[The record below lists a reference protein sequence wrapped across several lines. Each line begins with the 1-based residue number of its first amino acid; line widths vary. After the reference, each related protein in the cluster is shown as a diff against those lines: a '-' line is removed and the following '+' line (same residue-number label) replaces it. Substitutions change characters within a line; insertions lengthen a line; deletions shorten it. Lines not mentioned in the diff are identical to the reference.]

1 MDIFSVFTLCG
12 GLAFFLYGMT
22 VMSKSLEKMAG
33 GKLERMLKRMTS
45 SPFKSLLLGAG
56 ITIAIQ
62 SSSAMTVM
70 LVGLVNS
77 GVMELRQTIG
87 IIMGSNIGTTLTAWI
102 LSLTGIESENVFVN
116 LLKPENF
123 SPLIALA
130 GILLIMG
137 SKRQRRRDVGRIMM
151 GFAILMYGME
161 LMSGAVSPLAEMPQ
175 FAGLLTAFE
184 NPLLG
189 VLVGAVFTGIIQS
202 SAASVAI
209 LQALAMTGSIT
220 YGMAI
225 PIIMG
230 QNIGTCV
237 TALISSIGVNRNAK
251 RVAVVHISFNVIGT
265 AVCLILFYGGD
276 MILHF
281 TFLNQA
287 VGAVGIA
294 FCHTAFNVFTTI
306 LLLPFSRQLEKL
318 ARRLVRT
325 EDTRESFAFLD
336 PLLLRTPGAAVS
348 ESVAMA
354 GRMGQAARENI
365 CLATD
370 QLSQYSR
377 ERETQILQNED
388 KLDIYEDRL
397 SSYLVEISQHGLSMQ
412 DMRTVSRLLHAIG
425 DFERIG
431 DHAVNI
437 QESAQELHDKELRF
451 SDSAREELQV
461 LLSAL
466 DDILDL
472 TIRSFQA
479 ADVETARRVEPL
491 EETIDQLIE
500 EIRSRHIQRLQAGQ
514 CTIQLGFVLSDLLTN
529 IERASDHCSNIAV
542 SVIEECS
549 GGPGRHAYL
558 QEVKAGGAFG
568 ETGRNT
574 ISPRHDGKRT
584 GSVSTRRRACFLSF
598 RYSRPLSEGK
608 YPYLTENRRNPYVCG
623 SEEQRDPEKPHAGL
637 CGRKP
642 GPEPLHL
649 CRLRLPPAEAACGGG
664 GVPLHCGPG
673 EGARGDF
680 LQPHERAGGPDRGH
694 RRHLSRGP
702 DERCEGA
709 APQGAA

>member
-45 SPFKSLLLGAG
+45 NPFKSLLLGAG

-77 GVMELRQTIG
+77 GVMELGQTIG
-87 IIMGSNIGTTLTAWI
+87 VIMGSNIGTTLTAWI

-175 FAGLLTAFE
+175 FAGLLTAFR

-276 MILHF
+276 LIFHF
-281 TFLNQA
+281 AFMNQV

-325 EDTRESFAFLD
+325 EKAGESFAFLD

-348 ESVAMA
+348 ESVAVA

-397 SSYLVEISQHGLSMQ
+397 SSYLVEVSQHGLSMQ

-472 TIRSFQA
+472 TLRSFQA
-479 ADVETARRVEPL
+479 ADAETARRVEPL

-500 EIRSRHIQRLQAGQ
+500 EIRSRHIQRLQSGQ

-529 IERASDHCSNIAV
+529 IERVSDHCSNIAV
-542 SVIEECS
+542 SVIEERS

-568 ETGRNT
+568 EDLR
-574 ISPRHDGKRT
+574 RDRKRYH
-584 GSVSTRRRACFLSF
+584 L
-598 RYSRPLSEGK
+598 
-608 YPYLTENRRNPYVCG
+608 
-623 SEEQRDPEKPHAGL
+623 PEA
-637 CGRKP
+637 
-642 GPEPLHL
+642 
-649 CRLRLPPAEAACGGG
+649 
-664 GVPLHCGPG
+664 
-673 EGARGDF
+673 
-680 LQPHERAGGPDRGH
+680 
-694 RRHLSRGP
+694 
-702 DERCEGA
+702 
-709 APQGAA
+709 

>member
-306 LLLPFSRQLEKL
+306 LLLPFSRQLESW
-318 ARRLVRT
+318 RG
-325 EDTRESFAFLD
+325 DWCG
-336 PLLLRTPGAAVS
+336 PRTPARASPSWIPCCCGPPARQSAKAS
-348 ESVAMA
+348 PW
-354 GRMGQAARENI
+354 QAAW
-365 CLATD
+365 
-370 QLSQYSR
+370 
-377 ERETQILQNED
+377 D
-388 KLDIYEDRL
+388 K
-397 SSYLVEISQHGLSMQ
+397 
-412 DMRTVSRLLHAIG
+412 
-425 DFERIG
+425 
-431 DHAVNI
+431 
-437 QESAQELHDKELRF
+437 
-451 SDSAREELQV
+451 
-461 LLSAL
+461 
-466 DDILDL
+466 
-472 TIRSFQA
+472 
-479 ADVETARRVEPL
+479 P
-491 EETIDQLIE
+491 
-500 EIRSRHIQRLQAGQ
+500 
-514 CTIQLGFVLSDLLTN
+514 
-529 IERASDHCSNIAV
+529 
-542 SVIEECS
+542 
-549 GGPGRHAYL
+549 PGRTSAWRRTSSPST
-558 QEVKAGGAFG
+558 AGS
-568 ETGRNT
+568 GR
-574 ISPRHDGKRT
+574 PRSCRTRTSWTFTRT
-584 GSVSTRRRACFLSF
+584 GSAATWWRPPSTA
-598 RYSRPLSEGK
+598 
-608 YPYLTENRRNPYVCG
+608 V
-623 SEEQRDPEKPHAGL
+623 HAGHAHGFPL
-637 CGRKP
+637 APRHRGLRADRRPCREHP
-642 GPEPLHL
+642 GV
-649 CRLRLPPAEAACGGG
+649 R
-664 GVPLHCGPG
+664 PG
-673 EGARGDF
+673 
-680 LQPHERAGGPDRGH
+680 
-694 RRHLSRGP
+694 
-702 DERCEGA
+702 
-709 APQGAA
+709 APRQGAPVL